1 MLRWFVSSNIESVNE
16 SVYGFFMDEEPG
28 EINYWFLSLI
38 KIVSYTVIL
47 YYVYQPLSLILLAP
61 LFSLL
66 SENVQ
71 DCINDKTT
79 GFNYSR
85 FWIDVKRGVII
96 GVKNVLIQ
104 VPILMVLFFISL
116 VFPPIAPFTVIA
128 SFLVTSYFYGFTMMD
143 YKNEYYRLSPQE
155 SRKYVNSNLSQS
167 ITIGA
172 VFNILLYIPI
182 LGTIFGPAFA
192 LVSAALSSN
201 NKGDM

>member
-1 MLRWFVSSNIESVNE
+1 VSSNIESINE
-16 SVYGFFMDEEPG
+16 SVYGFFIDGKPG
-28 EINYWFLSLI
+28 EINYWFLTFI
-38 KIVSYTVIL
+38 KIVSYTFIL

-71 DCINDKTT
+71 DCINNKNTE
-79 GFNYSR
+79 FNLSR
-85 FWIDVKRGVII
+85 FWGDVKRGVII

-104 VPILMVLFFISL
+104 VPILIILFFMSL
-116 VFPPIAPFTVIA
+116 IFPPISPFTIIA

-143 YKNEYYRLSPQE
+143 YRNEYYRLNPQE
-155 SRKYVNSNLSQS
+155 SRSYVNSNLFQS

-172 VFNILLYIPI
+172 IFNFLLYIPI

-192 LVSAALSSN
+192 LVSAALSSD
-201 NKGDM
+201 NKVDK